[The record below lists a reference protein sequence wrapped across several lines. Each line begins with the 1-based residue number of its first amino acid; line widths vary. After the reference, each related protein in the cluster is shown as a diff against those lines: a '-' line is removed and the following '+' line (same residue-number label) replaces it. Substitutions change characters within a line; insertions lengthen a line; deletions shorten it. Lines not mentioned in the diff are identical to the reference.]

1 MSIAKY
7 RTSRT
12 NDEAWK
18 NLMSAVVETAVNDWR
33 LYRDC
38 DREDRS
44 RLNLRHIRLRN
55 KALEFLRDGEMVRFL
70 GVVAPNISRGD
81 VLNALGID
89 ERTEIWEAK

>member
-7 RTSRT
+7 RAPRT

-44 RLNLRHIRLRN
+44 RLNLKHIRLRN

-70 GVVAPNISRGD
+70 SVVAPKVSRKD
-81 VLNALGID
+81 VLEALGID